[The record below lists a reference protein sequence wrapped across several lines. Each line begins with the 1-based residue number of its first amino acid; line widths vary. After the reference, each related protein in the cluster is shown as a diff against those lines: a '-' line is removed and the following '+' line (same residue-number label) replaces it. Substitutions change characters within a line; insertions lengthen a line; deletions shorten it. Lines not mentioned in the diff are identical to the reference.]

1 MYRQF
6 YKCQRNIDYC
16 TAFAYAFSNKKGNT
30 LTTTSQKAARFSK
43 VAENTSKKQ
52 KVSKLSQPPLKTDV
66 LESNAAVKTGMLETD
81 SYDAFRPKQ
90 RLRTADLSKKDIA
103 SFLKSLD
110 IRQSSKNT
118 YERQLIEFFG
128 WCTEKKHTQLN
139 REHILSYKEY
149 LKNDRELA
157 AFTIGGY
164 LTAVRRFFEW
174 LEATEQH
181 SNIARGI
188 KGPARKRG
196 FKKDAL
202 TVDQAKLILGSI
214 KRTTLSGKRDYAMIN
229 LMLRTG
235 LRTIEI
241 ARALREDICKQGGE
255 TVLYIH
261 GKGRDSKDELVL
273 LTAYTLEPLEEYF
286 KARGLVKNED
296 PLFASHSTKNFG
308 KKMTTRSVSR
318 IVKIVFRKVNM
329 DDSRL
334 TAHSLR
340 HTAITLSLLAGA
352 TPQEARAMARHS
364 DINTTLIYAHNI
376 NRIKQAPEKKIDE
389 ILE

>member
-1 MYRQF
+1 M
-6 YKCQRNIDYC
+6 
-16 TAFAYAFSNKKGNT
+16 A
-30 LTTTSQKAARFSK
+30 
-43 VAENTSKKQ
+43 
-52 KVSKLSQPPLKTDV
+52 
-66 LESNAAVKTGMLETD
+66 
-81 SYDAFRPKQ
+81 
-90 RLRTADLSKKDIA
+90 
-103 SFLKSLD
+103 
-110 IRQSSKNT
+110 
-118 YERQLIEFFG
+118 
-128 WCTEKKHTQLN
+128 WCTKQNLGAIT
-139 REHILSYKEY
+139 REHLLGYKEY
-149 LKNDRELA
+149 LKTDRELA

-174 LEATEQH
+174 LEAERLH
-181 SNIARGI
+181 PNVARGI

-202 TVDQAKLILGSI
+202 TVEQAKMILASV
-214 KRTTLSGKRDYAMIN
+214 KRASLTGKRDFALIN

-235 LRTIEI
+235 LRTIEV
-241 ARALREDICKQGGE
+241 ARALREDISRQGGE
-255 TVLYIH
+255 TILFIH

-273 LTAYTLEPLEEYF
+273 LTEHTLGPIEEYL
-286 KARGLVKNED
+286 KARGSIKNED

-308 KKMTTRSVSR
+308 KRLTTRSVSR
-318 IVKIVFRKVNM
+318 IVKTRFKAVDL

-364 DINTTLIYAHNI
+364 DINTTLVYAHNI

>member
-1 MYRQF
+1 MLS
-6 YKCQRNIDYC
+6 
-16 TAFAYAFSNKKGNT
+16 YALRRDLPMLASSFHQKKYE
-30 LTTTSQKAARFSK
+30 FSK
-43 VAENTSKKQ
+43 KHIS
-52 KVSKLSQPPLKTDV
+52 
-66 LESNAAVKTGMLETD
+66 
-81 SYDAFRPKQ
+81 
-90 RLRTADLSKKDIA
+90 
-103 SFLKSLD
+103 SFLSSLD
-110 IRQSSKNT
+110 IRQSSKST
-118 YERQLIEFFG
+118 YQRQLKEFLL
-128 WCTEKKHTQLN
+128 WSTKQNCDMN
-139 REHILSYKEY
+139 REHLLRYKEY
-149 LKNDRELA
+149 LKTDRELA

-174 LEATEQH
+174 LEANQMYP
-181 SNIARGI
+181 NVARGI

-202 TVDQAKLILGSI
+202 SVDQVKMILASI
-214 KRTTLSGKRDYAMIN
+214 KRTTLTGKRDFAVIN

-241 ARALREDICKQGGE
+241 ARALREDISKQGGE
-255 TVLYIH
+255 TVLFIH

-273 LTAYTLEPLEEYF
+273 LTEHTLGPIEEYL
-286 KARGLVKNED
+286 KARASVKNED

-308 KKMTTRSVSR
+308 KKLTTRSVSR
-318 IVKIVFRKVNM
+318 IVKTRFRQVDL

-352 TPQEARAMARHS
+352 TPQEARAMARHA
-364 DINTTLIYAHNI
+364 DINTTLVYAHNI

-389 ILE
+389 ILG